1 MNNQTN
7 ENIDNLFE
15 LLSSSYYNRSRDLTV
30 PAAGSTTRTIPV
42 PSTSAARTTTTP
54 ASTTTTTRTVPSS
67 RSHYNERHISYM
79 NMINT
84 LREVMLGYNTN
95 MRLFLESINSMQQSI
110 NMVIEEQQNVQ
121 PTQIPVP
128 PPTQA
133 PVPPPTPA
141 PTPQTQ
147 QRFFPRNATNF
158 AGVPLRRFNVDLL
171 TQLYNTQPMYD
182 VIVRPTTEQLN
193 AALETI
199 TFHAQENRTSTCPI
213 TLEEFVE
220 GETVTR
226 IRHCGHIFNTQS
238 INNWFNRRV
247 RCPVCRYDIRDY
259 ITIDASTSTTD
270 NSTSTTDNS
279 TSTTD
284 NSNNVRPNNEAST
297 TEDTL
302 NGLSNDITSI
312 ISNYFAT
319 TRLISADVSNSVV
332 YRFDI
337 PIVATYE
344 ETETDTDTEEE

>member
-1 MNNQTN
+1 
-7 ENIDNLFE
+7 
-15 LLSSSYYNRSRDLTV
+15 
-30 PAAGSTTRTIPV
+30 
-42 PSTSAARTTTTP
+42 
-54 ASTTTTTRTVPSS
+54 
-67 RSHYNERHISYM
+67 M

-95 MRLFLESINSMQQSI
+95 MRIFLESINSVQQSI
-110 NMVIEEQQNVQ
+110 NMMIEEQHNVQ
-121 PTQIPVP
+121 PIPVHVP
-128 PPTQA
+128 PPTQV

-141 PTPQTQ
+141 PTPQAQ

-158 AGVPLRRFNVDLL
+158 AGLPLRRFNVDLL

-182 VIVRPTTEQLN
+182 VIVRPTAEQLN

-259 ITIDASTSTTD
+259 RTIDASSSTTD
-270 NSTSTTDNS
+270 NSTNITDNS
-279 TSTTD
+279 TNITDNSTNITD
-284 NSNNVRPNNEAST
+284 NSNNVTPNNEAST

-344 ETETDTDTEEE
+344 ETETDTDTE